1 MYPNGKSRNT
11 LQAVVL
17 DWAGT
22 AVDYGCL
29 GPVRVIMA
37 AFQRFGISIRASDVR
52 QFMGL
57 MKKEHIRRICELPAV
72 SARWKEK
79 YGWKPGTMDIENI
92 YLETTNL
99 MFTWLPDHAKPIP
112 GLLEFVQEARI
123 KGIKIGSST
132 GYTRAMMDVL
142 IPEAMKQGYTPD
154 VVVCSSD
161 VPAGRPYPWMC
172 YLNAIQLNVYPMATM
187 VKIGDSISD
196 IHEGRNAGMWT
207 IGLTQSGNEL
217 GVSES
222 EIDALPAETLSQ
234 RLQEI
239 EMRML
244 DAGAH
249 YTAEGIWA
257 CMPILEEIEKRIQS
271 GETPESARQRI
282 DRNDDMA
289 FGYAVPEH
297 QPSYT
302 NV

>member
-1 MYPNGKSRNT
+1 MYVEDLSKKG
-11 LQAVVL
+11 LQAIVL

-37 AFQRFGISIRASDVR
+37 AFQRFGVSIAPSDVR
-52 QFMGL
+52 RFMGL
-57 MKKEHIRRICELPAV
+57 MKKEHIQRICSLPTVA
-72 SARWKEK
+72 ARWKEK
-79 YGWKPGTMDIENI
+79 YGWKPGTMDTENI
-92 YLETTNL
+92 YLETVHL
-99 MFTWLPDHAKPIP
+99 MFTWLPDHAKPVP
-112 GLLEFVQEARI
+112 GLLDFVQDARI

-132 GYTRAMMDVL
+132 GYTRSMMDVL
-142 IPEAMKQGYTPD
+142 VPEAMKQGYSPD

-196 IHEGRNAGMWT
+196 IQEGRNAGMWT

-217 GVSES
+217 GLSETDVES
-222 EIDALPAETLSQ
+222 MPPEILSQ

-239 EMRML
+239 DTRMIE
-244 DAGAH
+244 AGAH

-257 CMPILEEIEKRIQS
+257 CMPILEEIDGRIQS
-271 GETPESARQRI
+271 GETPESACKQI
-282 DRNDDMA
+282 GRNDDRS
-289 FGYAVPEH
+289 FGYMVPERPH
-297 QPSYT
+297 AYS
-302 NV
+302 V